1 MTKTKAKTTKA
12 ASKKTAAQKTVAQK
26 KAAATKPTKKAPA
39 AKSTAKKA
47 APAKKNAKTT
57 AKAAVVVEAPKA
69 KAQPV
74 RADESKASP
83 KPARAAEPKVAT
95 KPASKPVAD
104 FGAGLAAP
112 REATKPAVAVEV
124 PKPVA
129 RAEHAKPAVR
139 AEGTKPAPAPK
150 PEAPKQAPVLAVAE
164 PADQGEVADFLRN
177 CDHARVADFAQVRK
191 LILEASASIE
201 EGIKWNAPSFR
212 TSEWFATF
220 HLRDPNKVAIV
231 FHLGAKK
238 RETATRIP
246 VGAPDGMV
254 EWLAPDRCMVTVDDV
269 KRRGKALQ
277 AFVRGWILHV

>member
-12 ASKKTAAQKTVAQK
+12 ASKKTAAPK
-26 KAAATKPTKKAPA
+26 KAAATKPAKKPSA

-47 APAKKNAKTT
+47 APAAKAKKSAKTT
-57 AKAAVVVEAPKA
+57 AKAAVVVEAPKS
-69 KAQPV
+69 KTQPV
-74 RADESKASP
+74 RAE
-83 KPARAAEPKVAT
+83 EPKVAA
-95 KPASKPVAD
+95 KPAAD

-112 REATKPAVAVEV
+112 REVA
-124 PKPVA
+124 KPVV
-129 RAEHAKPAVR
+129 RAEVAKPSARTESAKPAVR
-139 AEGTKPAPAPK
+139 AEASKPAPAPK
-150 PEAPKQAPVLAVAE
+150 PEAPKPAPALAVAE
-164 PADQGEVADFLRN
+164 PEDHGEVAEFLRG

-191 LILEASASIE
+191 LILEASSSIE

-238 RETATRIP
+238 RETTQRIP